1 MVPHNFPK
9 ICAHLLWSLMQRGR
23 DNSKD
28 MTEGGEVK
36 HDKEKKGIN

>member
-1 MVPHNFPK
+1 
-9 ICAHLLWSLMQRGR
+9 MQRGR